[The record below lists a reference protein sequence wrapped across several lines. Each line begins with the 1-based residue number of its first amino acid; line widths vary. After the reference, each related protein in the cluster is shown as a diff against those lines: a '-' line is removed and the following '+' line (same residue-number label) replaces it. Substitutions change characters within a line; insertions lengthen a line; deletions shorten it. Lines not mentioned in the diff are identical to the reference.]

1 MHLKKQFDSL
11 KNRQERRLFA
21 LKHITNTN
29 HKELLCYEKISDF
42 TIKLLFYKSIGEKY
56 KYKRTYKA
64 KHNKEREF

>member
-11 KNRQERRLFA
+11 TNRQERRLFA

-42 TIKLLFYKSIGEKY
+42 KIKLLFLQINRRKI
-56 KYKRTYKA
+56 
-64 KHNKEREF
+64 